1 MLRDLE
7 PCNPLDPL
15 PVTVHEES
23 AETEEEKTDMLS
35 YLIWGGVILVC
46 FYLGA
51 RLTFQTRE
59 KKKTMLR
66 INFEDA
72 KSMERKRGR

>member
-1 MLRDLE
+1 
-7 PCNPLDPL
+7 
-15 PVTVHEES
+15 
-23 AETEEEKTDMLS
+23 MLS

>member
-1 MLRDLE
+1 MSVVGK
-7 PCNPLDPL
+7 P
-15 PVTVHEES
+15 
-23 AETEEEKTDMLS
+23 DMLS
-35 YLIWGGVILVC
+35 YFIWGGVILAC

-59 KKKTMLR
+59 KKKSMLR
-66 INFEDA
+66 INFEEA

>member
-1 MLRDLE
+1 MF
-7 PCNPLDPL
+7 
-15 PVTVHEES
+15 
-23 AETEEEKTDMLS
+23 S
-35 YLIWGGVILVC
+35 YLFWGGVILAC

-51 RLTFQTRE
+51 RLTFQIRE